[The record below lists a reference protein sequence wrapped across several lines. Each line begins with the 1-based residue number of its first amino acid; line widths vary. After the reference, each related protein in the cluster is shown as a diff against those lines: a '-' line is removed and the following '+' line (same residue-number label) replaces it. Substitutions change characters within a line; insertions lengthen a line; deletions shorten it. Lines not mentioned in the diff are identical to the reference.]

1 MFVAAKGGFNNE
13 SHNHN
18 DVGTFSLYVNT
29 IPVIIDAGVGTVSYT
44 HLHDSRSAVIS
55 GSSFQRR

>member
-1 MFVAAKGGFNNE
+1 MLLAAKGGFNNE

-29 IPVIIDAGVGTVSYT
+29 IPVFIGCR
-44 HLHDSRSAVIS
+44 SRYLYQADVRKRPLYYLDHAKQLS
-55 GSSFQRR
+55 